1 LDPDEKVVELGSRS
15 FFLCSKA
22 AAAAASS
29 STCPTEAREGTAA
42 PADRPSMLPPWLGFV
57 HFWPLL

>member
-22 AAAAASS
+22 AAASS
-29 STCPTEAREGTAA
+29 YTCPTEAREGTAA
-42 PADRPSMLPPWLGFV
+42 PADRPSNMLPPWLGFV